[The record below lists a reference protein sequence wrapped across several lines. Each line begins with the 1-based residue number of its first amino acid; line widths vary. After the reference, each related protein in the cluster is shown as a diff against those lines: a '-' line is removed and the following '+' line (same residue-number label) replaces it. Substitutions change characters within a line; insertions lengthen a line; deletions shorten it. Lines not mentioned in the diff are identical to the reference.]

1 MSAAQQWNT
10 TMPKTVDILQR
21 LGIKYGFRHT
31 TYSGAV
37 QDIMAMSAAKVRRLL
52 PELIDCKIE
61 LPKKLIVVKLA
72 AAWLV
77 NREIQNRLNKD
88 GQSLLP
94 YSEKLYTRAVNY
106 GKRNAKHYPD
116 AKKRKRKKKDT
127 TDE

>member
-1 MSAAQQWNT
+1 MSVAQQWKKP
-10 TMPKTVDILQR
+10 MPKQVDVLQR

-37 QDIMAMSAAKVRRLL
+37 QDIMVMKAPRVRKLL
-52 PELIDCKIE
+52 PELIDSPVE

-72 AAWLV
+72 AAWLIQ
-77 NREIQNRLNKD
+77 REIKNRLNKD

-106 GKRNAKHYPD
+106 GKRNAKLYPK
-116 AKKRKRKKKDT
+116 AKKQKRKKKDN
-127 TDE
+127 DDG